1 MRKTTLIAAQR
12 HELLNQ
18 SAIINALGLSPQS
31 FFNAGGRNAKLYV
44 VPMRVVII
52 GGTGHIGTFL
62 VPRLVNAGHDVIVA
76 SRGKRE
82 PYLPHRAWN
91 AVRRIEIDRAAEEK
105 AATFGSR
112 IAALEADAVVDLICF
127 TPTSA
132 QQLVKALQPRRTLL
146 LHCGTMWVHGHPT
159 TVPVTEDMPRHPF
172 GDYGI
177 KKAAIEQLLL
187 DATQRG
193 DARAVVL
200 HPGHLVGP
208 GWNPVNPAG
217 HFNPDV
223 FTRIARG
230 EVLVLPNEGMETV
243 HHVHADDVAQ
253 AFQLALARPVDAV
266 GESFHVVSPA
276 PMSLRAY
283 AEAMFAHFG
292 QTPRL
297 EFLPWEE
304 WRHTVT
310 EDEAA
315 ATWDHIAHSP
325 HGSIAKARQRLGYA
339 PRYSSL
345 EAVIE
350 SVSSLIT

>member
-1 MRKTTLIAAQR
+1 M
-12 HELLNQ
+12 
-18 SAIINALGLSPQS
+18 II
-31 FFNAGGRNAKLYV
+31 V
-44 VPMRVVII
+44 VI

-62 VPRLVNAGHDVIVA
+62 IPRLVNGGHDVIVA
-76 SRGKRE
+76 SRGNRE
-82 PYLPHRAWN
+82 PYVPHPAWS
-91 AVRRIEIDRAAEEK
+91 VVERIEIDRHAEDAAG
-105 AATFGSR
+105 TFGAR

-127 TPTSA
+127 TPDSA
-132 QQLVKALQPRRTLL
+132 RQLVEALQPRQTLL
-146 LHCGTMWVHGHPT
+146 VHCGTMWVHGRTT
-159 TVPVTEDMPRHPF
+159 TVPTTEEDPRHPF

-177 KKAAIEQLLL
+177 KKAAIEKLLL
-187 DATQRG
+187 DETRRG

-208 GWNPVNPAG
+208 GWKPVNPAG

-223 FTRIARG
+223 FARIARG
-230 EVLVLPNEGMETV
+230 EVLQLPNEGMETV

-253 AFQLALARPVDAV
+253 AFELALSHPDKAV

-276 PMSLRAY
+276 PLTLRDY

-292 QTPRL
+292 QRPRL
-297 EFLPWEE
+297 EFLPWDE

-315 ATWDHIAHSP
+315 ATLDHIAHSP
-325 HGSIAKARQRLGYA
+325 YGSIAKARERLGYA
-339 PRYSSL
+339 PRYTSL

-350 SVSSLIT
+350 SVNSLGVK

>member
-1 MRKTTLIAAQR
+1 
-12 HELLNQ
+12 
-18 SAIINALGLSPQS
+18 
-31 FFNAGGRNAKLYV
+31 
-44 VPMRVVII
+44 
-52 GGTGHIGTFL
+52 
-62 VPRLVNAGHDVIVA
+62 
-76 SRGKRE
+76 
-82 PYLPHRAWN
+82 
-91 AVRRIEIDRAAEEK
+91 
-105 AATFGSR
+105 
-112 IAALEADAVVDLICF
+112 VD
-127 TPTSA
+127 
-132 QQLVKALQPRRTLL
+132 ALQPRQTLL
-146 LHCGTMWVHGHPT
+146 LHCGTLGVHGRRAVVPT
-159 TVPVTEDMPRHPF
+159 TEADPRHPF

-187 DATQRG
+187 DSTRRG
-193 DARAVVL
+193 VARAVIL

-208 GWNPVNPAG
+208 GWNPLNPAG

-230 EVLVLPNEGMETV
+230 ELLQLPNEGMETV

-253 AFQLALARPVDAV
+253 AFELALTHPDDAV

-276 PMSLRAY
+276 PLTLRAY

-292 QTPRL
+292 QPARL
-297 EFLPWEE
+297 EFLPWED

-325 HGSIAKARQRLGYA
+325 HGSILKARQRLGYT
-339 PRYSSL
+339 PRYTSL

-350 SVSSLIT
+350 SVDSRSVAHTTRT

>member
-1 MRKTTLIAAQR
+1 M
-12 HELLNQ
+12 
-18 SAIINALGLSPQS
+18 
-31 FFNAGGRNAKLYV
+31 YV
-44 VPMRVVII
+44 LPVRIVVI
-52 GGTGHIGTFL
+52 GGTGHVGTFL
-62 VPRLVNAGHDVIVA
+62 VPRLVNAGHEVMVA
-76 SRGKRE
+76 SRGQRE
-82 PYLPHRAWN
+82 PYVAHDAWK
-91 AVRRIEIDRAAEEK
+91 AVRRIDIDRTAEDAAG
-105 AATFGSR
+105 TFGSR
-112 IAALEADAVVDLICF
+112 ITALDADAVIDLICF
-127 TPTSA
+127 TPASA
-132 QQLVKALQPRRTLL
+132 QQLVDALRVRQTLL
-146 LHCGTMWVHGHPT
+146 LHCGTMWVHGRPT

-187 DATQRG
+187 DATRRRH
-193 DARAVVL
+193 ARVVIL
-200 HPGHLVGP
+200 HPGHMVGP

-230 EVLVLPNEGMETV
+230 ELLQLPNEGLETV

-253 AFQLALARPVDAV
+253 AFELAITHPDVAV
-266 GESFHVVSPA
+266 GESFQVVSPA
-276 PMSLRAY
+276 PMTLRAY

-292 QTPRL
+292 QRARL
-297 EFLPWEE
+297 GFLPWEE

-325 HGSIAKARQRLGYA
+325 HGSISKARQRLGYA

-350 SVSSLIT
+350 SVSSLIDAGAVRVPD

>member
-1 MRKTTLIAAQR
+1 
-12 HELLNQ
+12 
-18 SAIINALGLSPQS
+18 
-31 FFNAGGRNAKLYV
+31 
-44 VPMRVVII
+44 MRVFVI
-52 GGTGHIGTFL
+52 GGTGHIGTYL
-62 VPRLVNAGHDVIVA
+62 VPRLVSAGHEVIVA

-82 PYLPHRAWN
+82 PYQPDNAWGM
-91 AVRRIEIDRAAEEK
+91 VRQIEIDRAGED
-105 AATFGSR
+105 AAGTFGSR
-112 IAALEADAVVDLICF
+112 ITALDADAVIDFICF
-127 TPTSA
+127 TPASA
-132 QQLVKALQPRRTLL
+132 QQLIDALRPRRTLL

-187 DATQRG
+187 DATRRG
-193 DARAVVL
+193 EARAAAL

-208 GWNPVNPAG
+208 GWNPLNPAG
-217 HFNPDV
+217 HFNPEV
-223 FTRIARG
+223 FARIARG
-230 EVLVLPNEGMETV
+230 DVLVLPNEGMETV

-253 AFQLALARPVDAV
+253 AFELALANPDAAV

-283 AEAMFAHFG
+283 AEAMYAHYG
-292 QTPRL
+292 KEPRL

-304 WRHTVT
+304 WRQTVT

-325 HGSIAKARQRLGYA
+325 HGSIEKARRILGYA
-339 PRYSSL
+339 PRYTSL

-350 SVSSLIT
+350 SVASCS

>member
-1 MRKTTLIAAQR
+1 
-12 HELLNQ
+12 
-18 SAIINALGLSPQS
+18 
-31 FFNAGGRNAKLYV
+31 
-44 VPMRVVII
+44 MRVVVI

-62 VPRLVNAGHDVIVA
+62 VPRLVNAGHEVTVI
-76 SRGKRE
+76 SRGERE
-82 PYLPHRAWN
+82 PYLPHEAWS
-91 AVRRIEIDRAAEEK
+91 AVRHIEIDRAVEEN
-105 AATFGSR
+105 AGTFGSR
-112 IAALEADAVVDLICF
+112 IAALDADAVVDLICF
-127 TPTSA
+127 TPPSA
-132 QQLVKALQPRRTLL
+132 QQLVDALKPRQTLL
-146 LHCGTMWVHGHPT
+146 LHCGTMWVHGRPT

-177 KKAAIEQLLL
+177 KKAAIEELLL
-187 DATQRG
+187 DATRRG
-193 DARAVVL
+193 DARATIL

-253 AFQLALARPVDAV
+253 AFELALTHPEHAV
-266 GESFHVVSPA
+266 GASFHVVSPA
-276 PMSLRAY
+276 PMTLREY
-283 AEAMFAHFG
+283 AEAVFAHFG
-292 QTPRL
+292 QEPRL
-297 EFLPWEE
+297 EFLPWED

-310 EDEAA
+310 EEEAA

-339 PRYSSL
+339 PRYASL

-350 SVSSLIT
+350 SLCG

>member
-1 MRKTTLIAAQR
+1 VRILI
-12 HELLNQ
+12 L
-18 SAIINALGLSPQS
+18 
-31 FFNAGGRNAKLYV
+31 
-44 VPMRVVII
+44 

-62 VPRLVNAGHDVIVA
+62 VPRLVKSGHEVIVA
-76 SRGKRE
+76 SRGRRS
-82 PYLPHRAWN
+82 PYVPDSTWKE
-91 AVRRIEIDRAAEEK
+91 VRHIEIDRAAEDESGM
-105 AATFGSR
+105 FGPR
-112 IAALEADAVVDLICF
+112 VAALKPDAVVDLICF
-127 TPTSA
+127 TPESA
-132 QQLVKALQPRRTLL
+132 QQLVDALRPRQTLL
-146 LHCGTMWVHGHPT
+146 VHCGSMWVHGRST

-187 DATQRG
+187 DATRRG
-193 DARAVVL
+193 EARAIVL

-217 HFNPDV
+217 HFNPHV
-223 FTRIARG
+223 FRRIARG

-253 AFQLALARPVDAV
+253 AFELALTHVDNAV

-276 PMSLRAY
+276 PMTLRAY
-283 AEAMFAHFG
+283 AEAMYAHFG
-292 QTPRL
+292 QRPRL

-304 WRHTVT
+304 WRGTVS
-310 EDEAA
+310 EEEAA

-325 HGSIAKARQRLGYA
+325 HGSIAKARKKLA
-339 PRYSSL
+339 YSPQYTSL

-350 SVSSLIT
+350 SLSRPT